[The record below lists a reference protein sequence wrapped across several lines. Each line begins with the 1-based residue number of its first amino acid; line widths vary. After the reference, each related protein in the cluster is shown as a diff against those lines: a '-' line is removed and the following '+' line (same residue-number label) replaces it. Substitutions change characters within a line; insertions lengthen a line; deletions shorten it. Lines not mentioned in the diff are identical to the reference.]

1 MSVSMIKRNMAK
13 LESNI
18 QAACER
24 SGRRREEV
32 TLIVVSKTQSI
43 TTMEEAY
50 DASVRVFGENK
61 VQELNEKYALLP
73 DDIKWHMIGH
83 LQTNKVKALIGK
95 VELIHSV
102 DSLRLAETINKEA
115 AKQSVVIDIL
125 VEVNVA
131 DEDSKFGF
139 DIKEIASVVKAMA
152 KMPHVRVCGLMTIA
166 PFVDNPEENREFFKT
181 LRKLL
186 VDINDKNIDN
196 VSMGVLSMGM
206 TNDYEVAIEEGAT
219 MVRIGTAVFGERV

>member
-1 MSVSMIKRNMAK
+1 MIRENLAK
-13 LESNI
+13 IEANI
-18 QAACER
+18 QKACEH
-24 SGRRREEV
+24 SGRKREDI

-43 TTMEEAY
+43 DTIKEAY
-50 DASVRVFGENK
+50 DASIRVFGENR

-83 LQTNKVKALIGK
+83 LQTNKVKPLIGK

-102 DSLRLAETINKEA
+102 DSVRLAETINKEA
-115 AKQSVVIDIL
+115 AKQNVVIDIL

-131 DEDSKFGF
+131 REGSKFGF
-139 DIKEIASVVKAMA
+139 ALEDVVSFVETVA
-152 KMPHVRVCGLMTIA
+152 KMPHIRARGLMTIA
-166 PFVDNPEENREFFKT
+166 PFVDNPEDNREVFKA

-196 VSMGVLSMGM
+196 IAMGVLSMGM

>member
-1 MSVSMIKRNMAK
+1 MIKENLAK
-13 LESNI
+13 IEANI

-24 SGRRREEV
+24 SGRKREDV
-32 TLIVVSKTQSI
+32 TLIVVSKTQSVGTI
-43 TTMEEAY
+43 QKAY
-50 DASVRVFGENK
+50 DASVRVFGENR
-61 VQELNEKYALLP
+61 VQELNEKYPLLP

-83 LQTNKVKALIGK
+83 LQTNKVKPLIGK

-115 AKQSVVIDIL
+115 AKQDVVVDVLI
-125 VEVNVA
+125 EVNVA
-131 DEDSKFGF
+131 NEDSKFGF
-139 DIKEIASVVKAMA
+139 LLDEVTSFIKMVA
-152 KMPHVRVCGLMTIA
+152 KMSHIRVCGLMTIA
-166 PFVDNPEENREFFKT
+166 PFVDNPEENRQIFKA

-196 VSMGVLSMGM
+196 IAMGVLSMGM